1 MARNS
6 LQSIYIWNHLV
17 NSGTQMSGFSPFE
30 TIGGDFSQGMLLI
43 ADHASR
49 AVPQPYGTL
58 GLAPHIFERHIA
70 YDIGVEML
78 TRALAEKLK
87 APAVLGGFSRL
98 LIDPN
103 RGEDDPTLIMQ
114 LSDGAVITGNY
125 PMTLQERENRL
136 NAFYRPYHQA
146 VDAACNIVSQTSG
159 HAPFVVS
166 VHSYTP
172 VWKTTPRPWQVA
184 LLWDKDDRAITP
196 LLSML
201 RKDGTLFVG
210 DNEPY
215 DGALRND
222 TLFRHCTAKG
232 YANVLIEVRQDLIST
247 PAGVAEWADR
257 LAPMLKHI
265 NAMAGLHDIRHYG
278 SRTDPAIALS
288 A

>member
-1 MARNS
+1 
-6 LQSIYIWNHLV
+6 
-17 NSGTQMSGFSPFE
+17 MSGFSPFE
-30 TIGGDFSQGMLLI
+30 TINGDFTQGCLLI

-49 AVPQPYGTL
+49 AVPAEYGSL
-58 GLAPHIFERHIA
+58 GLEAPVFERHIA

-78 TRALAEKLK
+78 TRSLAEKLG

-114 LSDGAVITGNY
+114 LSDGAVIPANY
-125 PMTLQERENRL
+125 PMTEQEREKRL
-136 NAFYRPYHQA
+136 NMFYRPYHRA
-146 VDAACNIVSQTSG
+146 VDTACNKVLQASG
-159 HAPFVVS
+159 QAPFVVS

-172 VWKTTPRPWQVA
+172 VWKTTHRPWQIA
-184 LLWDKDDRAITP
+184 LLWDKDDRAVAP

-201 RKDGTLFVG
+201 RDDGTLCVG

-232 YANVLIEVRQDLIST
+232 YANVLIEVRQDLIAT
-247 PAGVAEWADR
+247 PDGVKEWADR
-257 LAPMLKHI
+257 LAPMLQTI
-265 NAMAGLHDIRHYG
+265 NQMAGLHDICHHG
-278 SRTDPAIALS
+278 SRTGCISNTVTALS

>member
-1 MARNS
+1 MPA
-6 LQSIYIWNHLV
+6 
-17 NSGTQMSGFSPFE
+17 FSPFE
-30 TIGGDFSQGMLLI
+30 VLDGDYAQGLLLI

-49 AVPQPYGTL
+49 AVPENYGTL
-58 GLAPHIFERHIA
+58 GLEPRVFERHIA

-78 TRALAEKLK
+78 TRKLAEKLNS
-87 APAVLGGFSRL
+87 PAVLGGFSRL

-114 LSDGAVITGNY
+114 LSDGAIIPANY
-125 PMTLQERENRL
+125 PMSGQERENRL
-136 NAFYRPYHQA
+136 NQFYRPYHTA
-146 VDAACNIVSQTSG
+146 VDTACNRMLESSG
-159 HAPFVVS
+159 QAPFVVS
-166 VHSYTP
+166 IHSYTP
-172 VWKTTPRPWQVA
+172 VWKTTPRPWQIA

-201 RKDGTLFVG
+201 REDGSLTVG

-247 PAGVAEWADR
+247 PEGVQAWAER
-257 LAPMLKHI
+257 LAPMLAHI
-265 NAMAGLHDIRHYG
+265 NTITGMHDICHYG
-278 SRTDPAIALS
+278 SRTGAVHPA
-288 A
+288 

>member
-1 MARNS
+1 MTDFSPYEMIEGDLGNS
-6 LQSIYIWNHLV
+6 L
-17 NSGTQMSGFSPFE
+17 
-30 TIGGDFSQGMLLI
+30 LLI

-49 AVPQPYGTL
+49 AVPKEYGAL
-58 GLAPHIFERHIA
+58 GLQPDIFDRHIA

-78 TRALAEKLK
+78 TRKLAQQLD

-114 LSDGAVITGNY
+114 LSDGAVIPANY
-125 PMTLQERENRL
+125 PLTANEREKRL
-136 NAFYRPYHQA
+136 NQFYRPYHRA
-146 VDAACNIVSQTSG
+146 VDATCNTMRANNDK
-159 HAPFVVS
+159 APFVVS
-166 VHSYTP
+166 IHSYTP
-172 VWKTTPRPWQVA
+172 VWKTTPRPWHIA

-196 LLSML
+196 FLSLL
-201 RKDGTLFVG
+201 REDGSLIVG

-232 YANVLIEVRQDLIST
+232 YANVLIEVRQDLIAT
-247 PAGVAEWADR
+247 EQGAQEWADR
-257 LAPMLKHI
+257 LAPILRQI
-265 NAMAGLHDIRHYG
+265 NDLPDIHDICHYG
-278 SRTDPAIALS
+278 SRTGAVAV

>member
-1 MARNS
+1 MTA
-6 LQSIYIWNHLV
+6 
-17 NSGTQMSGFSPFE
+17 FSPFE
-30 TIGGDFSQGMLLI
+30 VLNGDYTQGLLLI

-49 AVPQPYGTL
+49 AVPENYGTL
-58 GLAPHIFERHIA
+58 GLEPRVFERHIA

-78 TRALAEKLK
+78 TRTLSEKLNS
-87 APAVLGGFSRL
+87 PAVLGGFSRL

-114 LSDGAVITGNY
+114 LSDGAVIPANY
-125 PMTLQERENRL
+125 PMTEQERELRL
-136 NAFYRPYHQA
+136 NQFYRPYHTA
-146 VDAACNIVSQTSG
+146 VDTACNTMLETSG
-159 HAPFVVS
+159 QAPFVVS
-166 VHSYTP
+166 IHSYTP
-172 VWKTTPRPWQVA
+172 VWKTTPRPWQIA

-201 RKDGTLFVG
+201 REDGSLMVG

-247 PAGVAEWADR
+247 PEGVQSWAER
-257 LAPMLKHI
+257 LAPILAHI
-265 NAMAGLHDIRHYG
+265 NAMAAIHDICHYG
-278 SRTDPAIALS
+278 SRTGAVHPA
-288 A
+288 

>member
-6 LQSIYIWNHLV
+6 LQSIYMLIIQSIAGNEM
-17 NSGTQMSGFSPFE
+17 TGFSPFE
-30 TIGGDFSQGMLLI
+30 TIDGDFAQGLLLI

-49 AVPQPYGTL
+49 AVPEDYGTL
-58 GLAPHIFERHIA
+58 GLEPRVFERHIA

-78 TRALAEKLK
+78 TRALAEKLNS
-87 APAVLGGFSRL
+87 PAVLGGFSRL

-114 LSDGAVITGNY
+114 LSDGAVIPTNY
-125 PMTLQERENRL
+125 PMHEEERENRL
-136 NAFYRPYHQA
+136 NRFYRPYHNA
-146 VDAACNIVSQTSG
+146 VDAACNKMLQAGSR
-159 HAPFVVS
+159 APFVVS

-172 VWKTTPRPWQVA
+172 VWKTIPRPWQVA
-184 LLWDKDDRAITP
+184 LLWDNDDRAITP

-201 RKDGTLFVG
+201 REDGTLSVG

-232 YANVLIEVRQDLIST
+232 YANVLIEVRQDLIAT
-247 PAGVAEWADR
+247 PEGVQIWADR
-257 LAPMLKHI
+257 LAPMLAHI
-265 NAMAGLHDIRHYG
+265 NMMDGIHDIRHYG
-278 SRTDPAIALS
+278 SRTGSVERI
-288 A
+288 

>member
-1 MARNS
+1 M
-6 LQSIYIWNHLV
+6 
-17 NSGTQMSGFSPFE
+17 TGFSPFE
-30 TIGGDFSQGMLLI
+30 TIDGNPQHGLLLI

-49 AVPQPYGTL
+49 SLPQNYGTL
-58 GLAPHIFERHIA
+58 GLEPHVFERHIA

-78 TRALAEKLK
+78 TRALAQRLN

-114 LSDGAVITGNY
+114 LSDGAVIPGNY
-125 PMTLQERENRL
+125 PLNNEERENRL
-136 NAFYRPYHQA
+136 NHFYRPYHAA
-146 VDAACNIVSQTSG
+146 VDAACQSVVETSG
-159 HAPFVVS
+159 KAPFVVS

-172 VWKTTPRPWQVA
+172 VWKTTPRPWQIA
-184 LLWDKDDRAITP
+184 LLWDNDDRAITP

-201 RKDGTLFVG
+201 REDGSLNVG

-232 YANVLIEVRQDLIST
+232 YANVLIEVRQDLIATSQG
-247 PAGVAEWADR
+247 AQDWADR
-257 LAPMLKHI
+257 LAPMLRRI
-265 NAMAGLHDIRHYG
+265 NIMDNIHTVKHYG
-278 SRTDPAIALS
+278 SRTGPVTAL
-288 A
+288 